1 MRQYATTH
9 RSARR
14 RYLVAL
20 RMLLR
25 VSRVDFV
32 VIVTEDVEMEHSKN
46 RLKSASV
53 VDVVDDDVGVVLIPR
68 LIDLIFFCVVY

>member
-1 MRQYATTH
+1 
-9 RSARR
+9 
-14 RYLVAL
+14 
-20 RMLLR
+20 MLLR

-32 VIVTEDVEMEHSKN
+32 VIVTEDVEMEHSKNRLKSAKN